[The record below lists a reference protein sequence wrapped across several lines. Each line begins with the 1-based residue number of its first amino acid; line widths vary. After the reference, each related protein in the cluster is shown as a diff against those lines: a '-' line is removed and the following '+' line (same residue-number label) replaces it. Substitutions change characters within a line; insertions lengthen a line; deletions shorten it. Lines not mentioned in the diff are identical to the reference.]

1 MRRVLVDVLP
11 EGASVE
17 RVEFSED
24 GTAVTLWTRTVG
36 LILGRR
42 GVTASR
48 IRKAIDDELRRSIQ
62 LIVGEVIP
70 PDDRPPE
77 SAGIPRRPRPD
88 GPSTSAE
95 ADGDLQ

>member
-1 MRRVLVDVLP
+1 MRRVLVEVLP
-11 EGASVE
+11 EGVSVE

-24 GTAVTLWTRTVG
+24 GAAVTLWTRTVG
-36 LILGRR
+36 PILGRR

-48 IRKAIDDELRRSIQ
+48 IRKAIDGGLHRSIQ
-62 LIVGEVIP
+62 LLIGEVIP

-77 SAGIPRRPRPD
+77 FAGVPRRPKPD

-95 ADGDLQ
+95 ADGDFR